1 MADYNYAKTTWTDNQ
16 TPLSAANMNQIE
28 DGIYNATKGLND
40 VTAACKEY
48 TDRRIR
54 EAITETLAKN
64 Y

>member
-40 VTAACKEY
+40 VTVACNGY
-48 TDRRIR
+48 TDRRIQG
-54 EAITETLAKN
+54 AISNVLVTPV
-64 Y
+64 

>member
-40 VTAACKEY
+40 VTVACNEY

-54 EAITETLAKN
+54 EAIVETLKKN

>member
-40 VTAACKEY
+40 VTVACNGY
-48 TDRRIR
+48 TDRRIQ
-54 EAITETLAKN
+54 EAITNVLKTPV
-64 Y
+64 

>member
-40 VTAACKEY
+40 VTAACNEY
-48 TDRRIR
+48 TDRRIQ
-54 EAITETLAKN
+54 EVIMETLTKN

>member
-40 VTAACKEY
+40 VTVTCNEY
-48 TDRRIR
+48 TDRRIQ
-54 EAITETLAKN
+54 EAITNVLSTPV
-64 Y
+64 

>member
-40 VTAACKEY
+40 VTVVCKEY
-48 TDRRIR
+48 TDRRIQ
-54 EAITETLAKN
+54 EAIIEVLTTPV
-64 Y
+64 